1 MSTVNKD
8 SIQADKAGV
17 VDTINKRISGKIWK
31 IQKKAAV
38 RTQQPKQL
46 RRTWDERTKERERN
60 NAMKALEKQLKQ
72 EKQDEIDRK
81 KQANLER
88 KRIKEEKE
96 RQEALAAKMSAKRL
110 ARLKKREARKK
121 ARI

>member
-17 VDTINKRISGKIWK
+17 VDTINKRVSGKIWK

>member
-8 SIQADKAGV
+8 SIQTDKAGV
-17 VDTINKRISGKIWK
+17 VDTINKRVSGKIWK

-46 RRTWDERTKERERN
+46 RRTWDERTKERERD

>member
-17 VDTINKRISGKIWK
+17 VDTINKRVSGKIWK

-72 EKQDEIDRK
+72 EKQDEIDV
-81 KQANLER
+81 
-88 KRIKEEKE
+88 I
-96 RQEALAAKMSAKRL
+96 
-110 ARLKKREARKK
+110 
-121 ARI
+121 